1 MFGSRLQIAFSPNGQ
16 HLAFT
21 QKNGDISIWDWR
33 EAKEIRK
40 VAAAPGG
47 EAPFANTRIFYAPD
61 GELLATERMYLGGPK
76 GELAVLRLF
85 DPTTGKNKCTIRL
98 EDKLARMFAFTF
110 SADRRTLAL
119 ATVQGVK

>member
-1 MFGSRLQIAFSPNGQ
+1 
-16 HLAFT
+16 
-21 QKNGDISIWDWR
+21 
-33 EAKEIRK
+33 
-40 VAAAPGG
+40 
-47 EAPFANTRIFYAPD
+47 
-61 GELLATERMYLGGPK
+61 MYLGGPK

-119 ATVQGVK
+119 ATVQGVKLIETASGKEIDSFGDKEMRGASAIAFSKDGGKRPVHSRQN